1 MPNCDMRMSRIGK
14 CACKHGFVAVAR
26 HYSEKQ
32 ESLSVIVLCAAQGKV
47 LAKLCYQRKTKGDLQ
62 INVIP
67 MKGGAPLK
75 LGIHMQR
82 EVQVDLIRRVVV
94 LSAW

>member
-14 CACKHGFVAVAR
+14 CACKYGFVAVAR

-47 LAKLCYQRKTKGDLQ
+47 LAKTLLPEKGKGRFADQRHSHE
-62 INVIP
+62 
-67 MKGGAPLK
+67 GGAPLK
-75 LGIHMQR
+75 LGVHMQR